1 MKIKI
6 TKNFLLLFLL
16 ILAPWFNANYFD
28 NINPPNNTDD
38 FTFYE
43 ANPCKISLFEFLY
56 NNKEFSEF
64 ELVSDAYSSILCF
77 GRISQIK
84 DSKTVS
90 IGTNFLMSTTFY
102 MLFIIFL
109 LNSKKSMKVLKLQ
122 TNYLKISYLSLLF
135 TLLFFSDRKF
145 YVTKFYFLD
154 PFKFRTYVLIFI
166 FVFLISI
173 LLIEVYQNKQHHLIN
188 LLPYVL
194 LFSGVVSE
202 SNLNIFSIIIIY
214 LGIES
219 IGLNRNYLRIFKIYM
234 LINCVWALNARDI
247 YILQKNIYP
256 GFSSTSYDF
265 YSILIYSIF
274 FILFLLGAYKFVL
287 DNINFF
293 SYKEFMKNFSTV
305 VLLIIFMNI
314 FNLKI
319 NIIGFFNKFFNQQNT
334 ESIIYY
340 DFFDLFRFDERILF
354 LFIIIF
360 LFKFV
365 ITRKLQSVDYLPM
378 LLIFLIALNYSSLI
392 ATIQN
397 KYDFTKEFFKIYK
410 PTFLEFFL
418 GSGPLNFNQLYIES
432 NYQII
437 LNQHLFLTSF
447 LLFFGFLGGIVL
459 VIFLLNYFKNN
470 LRDKSRL
477 FFTIL
482 LFANF
487 AVSDTI
493 NYLPIFL
500 IYVLFFIVFKK
511 ESFNS

>member
-6 TKNFLLLFLL
+6 TKNFILIILLVLM
-16 ILAPWFNANYFD
+16 PWFNANYFD
-28 NINPPNNTDD
+28 NIKPPNSTENYE
-38 FTFYE
+38 FYE
-43 ANPCKISLFEFLY
+43 ANPCKVSLFEFIY
-56 NNKEFSEF
+56 SNKEFLNF
-64 ELVSDAYSSILCF
+64 ELEGDSYSSILCF

-84 DSKTVS
+84 DNKTIS

-109 LNSKKSMKVLKLQ
+109 LNNKKSMKVLKLQ

-135 TLLFFSDRKF
+135 TLLIFSDRKF

-219 IGLNRNYLRIFKIYM
+219 ISLNRNHLRIFKIYI
-234 LINCVWALNARDI
+234 LINCLWTLNAREI

-265 YSILIYSIF
+265 YSIFIYSIF
-274 FILFLLGAYKFVL
+274 FIIFLLGAYKFVL

-305 VLLIIFMNI
+305 VLLIIFLNI

-319 NIIGFFNKFFNQQNT
+319 NIIGFFNKFFNPQNT

-365 ITRKLQSVDYLPM
+365 ITRKIQGVDYLPM
-378 LLIFLIALNYSSLI
+378 LLIFLVAVNYSSFI
-392 ATIQN
+392 STIHN
-397 KYDFTKEFFKIYK
+397 KYDLTKKFFNIYN

-459 VIFLLNYFKNN
+459 FIFLLNYFKNN
-470 LRDKSRL
+470 FLNKNRL

-487 AVSDTI
+487 AISDTI

-500 IYVLFFIVFKK
+500 VYVLFFVVFKK